1 MQPLTVKPLAMMT
14 DEEFIDSIP
23 QLFDVDDALWQQTQW
38 AAYRIEA
45 SRRKKTKEFDALYSA
60 YKKEVEPP
68 GRGKACDMRFGFP
81 LEADGKGRITTTID
95 NFLSILNNDPQ
106 FANIKFNLMA
116 DRPYREGRKWTDAD
130 DSWARHEIEKLYR
143 IHSKDKLDDA
153 FRVFL
158 KGREYHPVRE
168 MIDSLVWD
176 GKSRIYTMLTRWL
189 KCDDTE
195 YTREVSRLIFAG
207 GINRVY
213 RPGCQFDDVP
223 VLIGTKQ
230 GEGKSSFV
238 RWLAM
243 DDDFATEVTEIEG
256 QKGSEAIEGKWICEF
271 GELLAMVRVK
281 EQEAVKSYITRR
293 YDHYRRPFARYT
305 SDTPRQCMFIGTTNR
320 REFIADK
327 TGGRRFYPVEVHCNG
342 YELHDHK
349 DEVMEDIR
357 QCWAEAKHLF
367 DMGKL
372 PAVANPEL
380 IKDIRA
386 AQAEA
391 SEEDYR
397 IAEIEEWLCKNKSIG
412 DLTCVKQLWVYALG
426 MPEDRPISSKDSREI
441 GLIMQNM
448 PNWIRVGNRR
458 INGYGSPKAWQRV
471 VPTVT
476 ENDSVTPSVTVS
488 VTPEN
493 P

>member
-1 MQPLTVKPLAMMT
+1 MQSMTVKPLSMMT
-14 DEEFIDSIP
+14 DEEFIDSIS

-45 SRRKKTKEFDALYSA
+45 SRRKKTKEFDKLYNA
-60 YKKEVEPP
+60 YKAEAVPAA
-68 GRGKACDMRFGFP
+68 RGNQADMRYGFP
-81 LEADGKGRITTTID
+81 LETDNKGRITTTID
-95 NFLSILNNDPQ
+95 NFLAILNNDPQ
-106 FANIKFNLMA
+106 FADIKFNLMA
-116 DRPYREGRKWTDAD
+116 DRPYRAGHKWTDAD
-130 DSWARHEIEKLYR
+130 DSWMRHEIEKCYR
-143 IHSKDKLDDA
+143 IHNREKLDDA
-153 FRVFL
+153 FRVML
-158 KGREYHPVRE
+158 RDREYHPVRE
-168 MIDSLVWD
+168 LIDSLVWD
-176 GKSRIYTMLTRWL
+176 GNTRIYTMLTKWL

-213 RPGCQFDDVP
+213 CPGCQFDDVP

-305 SDTPRQCMFIGTTNR
+305 SDMPRQCVFIGTTNR

-342 YELHDHK
+342 YELHNAK
-349 DEVMEDIR
+349 REIMADIR

-367 DMGKL
+367 DEGKL

-380 IKDIRA
+380 ITDIRS

-397 IAEIEEWLCKNKSIG
+397 IAEIEEWLRLNKSIG

-426 MPEDRPISSKDSREI
+426 MPEDRLITTKDSRDI

-448 PNWIRVGNRR
+448 PGWERAGNRYLA
-458 INGYGSPKAWQRV
+458 GYGKPKTWKRV
-471 VPTVT
+471 PPMGT
-476 ENDSVTPSVTVS
+476 E
-488 VTPEN
+488 
-493 P
+493 